1 MAAEIGEGRSE
12 TEAMAEL
19 VSLMWERYIAPR
31 AKKEL
36 LGHALDGYKAQVT
49 ANNGDGTLTVIRP
62 FDSVSVTLRCPPML
76 AETAE
81 PGDQVLVVALG
92 SMSNAFVLCRADMTG
107 LGDRLAEVVNIDFS
121 TLGNGYFSVTADG
134 PPFPLI
140 NRYNVETDME
150 GRWISLTNTTT
161 GTVTEVEW

>member
-1 MAAEIGEGRSE
+1 MAAEIGDGRSE

-62 FDSVSVTLRCPPML
+62 FDSVSVTLRCPPWL
-76 AETAE
+76 AETAVS
-81 PGDQVLVVALG
+81 GDQVLVVALG
-92 SMSNAFVLCRADMTG
+92 SMSNAFVLCRADMSG
-107 LGDRLAEVVNIDFS
+107 FGQPGERIASIDFS
-121 TLGNGYFSVTADG
+121 RIKTQGSFTVNGVYGSVEAFSVTRDETGRIDSITDG
-134 PPFPLI
+134 TGHT
-140 NRYNVETDME
+140 VEVV
-150 GRWISLTNTTT
+150 W
-161 GTVTEVEW
+161 

>member
-62 FDSVSVTLRCPPML
+62 FDDTAVTLRCPPGL
-76 AETAE
+76 AEEAE
-81 PGDQVLVVALG
+81 AGDQVLVVALG
-92 SMSNAFVLCRADMTG
+92 SMSNAFVLCRADLTG
-107 LGDRLAEVVNIDFS
+107 LGSGTPLTAELDFS
-121 TLGNGYFSVTADG
+121 GWDAGYFSETLDNGDNYVYLVEFDSS
-134 PPFPLI
+134 
-140 NRYNVETDME
+140 NRPVKIYDESHE
-150 GRWISLTNTTT
+150 C
-161 GTVTEVEW
+161 TVIWE